1 MRALLIA
8 LVLVVCSF
16 SNMLGAEAQ
25 ELPVTSPFGWRIHPQ
40 TGDWRFHSGVDL
52 GYDYGTGIAALF
64 DGVVV
69 QSGDFGDGY
78 GMQEIG
84 RASCRERV

>member
-1 MRALLIA
+1 MRALLIM
-8 LVLVVCSF
+8 LVLVVRLFGDMPST
-16 SNMLGAEAQ
+16 EAQ

-40 TGDWRFHSGVDL
+40 TGDWRFHTGVDL
-52 GYDYGTGIAALF
+52 GYEYGTGIAALF

-78 GMQEIG
+78 GMQVLLYHE
-84 RASCRERV
+84 